1 MDNRNNKNKDKDAWD
16 DGVYGTGSTRPPKSH
31 GGIIVLLL
39 ILVIFLSGII
49 SLLSFMNIKL
59 FQALNQQKQQDQS
72 HSPMAF
78 DHQDDLPLDLTDPT
92 EITEAPHNQ
101 PDVSLSLNQSPQSV
115 ENVPEPGALSW
126 QEIYEKIS
134 PSVISVVSTTK
145 TDTLTGTGIIL
156 SEQGYM
162 VTTACLVSDAE
173 TITITLLDGRSFS
186 GLVVGADPVTD
197 LAVLYVDAEGLIPA
211 EFGDS
216 TPLRVGDP
224 VGAIG
229 DPTGTSLGA
238 ALTPG
243 IISAINRD
251 VLFLGKNISLI
262 QSDVA
267 LSSCNSGGPLVNC
280 YGQVIGINTT
290 HIPGGD
296 GTEGIGFAIP
306 SATVKDIV
314 DQLIASGYVSG
325 RPTLGLTGESVT
337 PFDQAY
343 FNIPKGLYL
352 NTVEPDSDAH
362 FQGIAPG
369 DILVSLN
376 DQLITGQKEL
386 DSLVNALNIG
396 DTVTAVIFM
405 EGEERTITLTVTEFT
420 G

>member
-1 MDNRNNKNKDKDAWD
+1 MDYHNKKNKDTWD
-16 DGVYGTGSTRPPKSH
+16 EGVYGTGSTRPPKSH
-31 GGIIVLLL
+31 GSIIVLLL

-59 FQALNQQKQQDQS
+59 FQALNQQKQQDQP

-78 DHQDDLPLDLTDPT
+78 DHQGDPSPALTDPT
-92 EITEAPHNQ
+92 EITEDPLNQ

-115 ENVPEPGALSW
+115 ENVPEPGAMSW

-145 TDTLTGTGIIL
+145 SGTLTGTGIIL
-156 SEQGYM
+156 SEQGYL

-173 TITITLLDGRSFS
+173 TITVTLLDGRSYS
-186 GLVVGADPVTD
+186 ALVVGADPVTD
-197 LAVLYVDAEGLIPA
+197 LAVLYVSAEGLIPA

-251 VLFLGKNISLI
+251 VLFLGKNITLI
-262 QSDVA
+262 QSDVSLDA
-267 LSSCNSGGPLVNC
+267 CNSGGPLVNC

-290 HIPGGD
+290 HIPGNGA
-296 GTEGIGFAIP
+296 EGVGFAIP

-325 RPTLGLTGESVT
+325 RPTLGLAGESVT
-337 PFDQAY
+337 AFDQAY
-343 FNIPKGLYL
+343 FNIPQGLYL

-362 FQGIAPG
+362 LQGIAPG

-376 DQLITGQKEL
+376 DQPITGQKEL
-386 DSLVNALNIG
+386 DTLVNALNIG
-396 DTVTAVIFM
+396 DTVTAVVFM
-405 EGEERTITLTVTEFT
+405 EGEERIITLTVTEFT